1 MISFAATWLAN
12 IFTNFSP
19 IFAAPAECAKKGFL
33 GLPNWWEYLPDAAFK
48 ADGVGG
54 CLIDLK
60 FDGADGP
67 NVLIPIGLAVL
78 DGLLRVAGVVAVIF
92 VIVAGFNFITAAG
105 SPDKAASARQQAIN
119 ALIGAAI
126 AISAAAIV
134 QFVGGRIAG

>member
-1 MISFAATWLAN
+1 MITYALAWLVTTFPSFAQT
-12 IFTNFSP
+12 
-19 IFAAPAECAKKGFL
+19 PAVCEKKGFL
-33 GLPNWWEYLPDAAFK
+33 GLPAWYEYLPDAAFK

-60 FDGADGP
+60 FDGPAGP

-78 DGLLRVAGVVAVIF
+78 DGLLRIAGVVAVIF
-92 VIVAGFNFITAAG
+92 VIVAGFNFITSAG

-119 ALIGAAI
+119 ALVGAAI